1 MNKYNLFLVSLAI
14 VAAIS
19 IMLVTGALRA
29 PIVDLTFE
37 VAVGDDAPSAVSAV
51 NDARS
56 PVAASGGET
65 LVMGGGLSSL
75 SSRATIALASTPDE
89 WLPTPLG
96 LYDLTTAQYAQ
107 EGFQDLTTDE
117 ARALLPLDDYDL
129 PRAQSLSTLLGG
141 FPTIEDCEQAL
152 RRESVL
158 PRFREFALLNL
169 EVSDME
175 AVPAFKRNAAFKV
188 GLDIIRAHR
197 DTSAL
202 LLMEELDRRTSY
214 KHWTLLWRLFKEW
227 ER

>member
-37 VAVGDDAPSAVSAV
+37 AADAPSAVSAV
-51 NDARS
+51 SDARS
-56 PVAASGGET
+56 PVAASGER
-65 LVMGGGLSSL
+65 SSVIAGSGPSHL
-75 SSRATIALASTPDE
+75 TPRATIAMASTPDE
-89 WLPTPLG
+89 WFPTPLG

-117 ARALLPLDDYDL
+117 ARALLPLPDGYDL
-129 PRAQSLSTLLGG
+129 PRAQSLSGLLGG
-141 FPTIEDCEQAL
+141 FPTIEDCERAL
-152 RRESVL
+152 ERESVL
-158 PRFREFALLNL
+158 PRFREFSLLNL

-214 KHWTLLWRLFKEW
+214 KHWTLLWRLFREW